1 LPSRRAA
8 HGAMEETAGAERGF
22 DLFKFVRHPR
32 TIVRLL
38 SWLFGM
44 VVFACIT
51 TEGYINTPFDP
62 EAKCIFNQD
71 YSTCRYAVS
80 IGVIGFLACVFF
92 LLLDIYLPFMSI
104 GTKRKTLF
112 VIDLGFSGVWTFLWF
127 VCFCLLAAQWARTKD
142 TRGIPQDAAHATIA
156 FSFFSMATWGILTYF
171 ALARHRRDANEVA
184 IPTYMEPPPDHHT
197 PYPPTYQPPFTSERQ
212 PQGDTGYLPS
222 DYQPSD
228 YQPSNQQPSSYQPP
242 SY

>member
-1 LPSRRAA
+1 A

-104 GTKRKTLF
+104 GTKRKTF
-112 VIDLGFSGVWTFLWF
+112 VLCLCICVSVRVLGVWTFLWF

-156 FSFFSMATWGILTYF
+156 FSFFSMATWVSGTTVIKSHCVGVFTQSKHVFVYSLGGGGKIDTVKYRDIL
-171 ALARHRRDANEVA
+171 HNIVM
-184 IPTYMEPPPDHHT
+184 I
-197 PYPPTYQPPFTSERQ
+197 
-212 PQGDTGYLPS
+212 
-222 DYQPSD
+222 
-228 YQPSNQQPSSYQPP
+228 
-242 SY
+242 

>member
-1 LPSRRAA
+1 RRAA

-92 LLLDIYLPFMSI
+92 L
-104 GTKRKTLF
+104 F
-112 VIDLGFSGVWTFLWF
+112 VLCLCICVSVRVLGVWTFLWF

-156 FSFFSMATWGILTYF
+156 FSFFSMATWVIASLSAAELRLDY
-171 ALARHRRDANEVA
+171 
-184 IPTYMEPPPDHHT
+184 HHT
-197 PYPPTYQPPFTSERQ
+197 PYPPTYAPTTYTPTAYSAYPSRVSEIHQQPPFTSERQ